1 MLKTLLVVGLGSFAG
16 GILRYLVSKWS
27 IHISF
32 HSFPVGTFLANVLGC
47 FAIGIFYAMFEKNTS
62 LSPQLKLFLTVGF
75 CGGFTTFSTFMNE
88 NFQFVKDGNLL
99 YVALYTATSLFI
111 GFLMLYLGHAFVKLF

>member
-1 MLKTLLVVGLGSFAG
+1 MFKTILIVGFGSFAG

-27 IHISF
+27 LNISF
-32 HSFPVGTFLANVLGC
+32 HSLPVGTFLSNVLGC
-47 FAIGIFYAMFEKNTS
+47 FAIGMFYALFEKNTS

-88 NFQFVKDGNLL
+88 NFQFVKESNFL
-99 YVALYTATSLFI
+99 YVIIYTLASLFI
-111 GFLMLYLGHAFVKLF
+111 SFLMLYLGHALVRLF